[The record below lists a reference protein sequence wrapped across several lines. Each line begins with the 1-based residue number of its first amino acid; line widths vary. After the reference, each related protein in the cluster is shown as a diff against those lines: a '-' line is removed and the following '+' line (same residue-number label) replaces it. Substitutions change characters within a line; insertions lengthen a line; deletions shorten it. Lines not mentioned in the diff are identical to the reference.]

1 MHKHVTFAV
10 PGSLETLTGGFLYD
24 KAIVT
29 GLRARGWSV
38 NVLDVGT
45 GFPCPDETVLLGAA
59 KALRDEAT
67 TAPLVVDGLAL
78 GALPEA
84 ARQVS
89 ATRPL
94 IGLVHHPLFL
104 EAGHPADIRDHLFES
119 ERSALSHTRHVI
131 TTSRETRD
139 RVAADF
145 QVPCTR
151 ITNVD
156 PGIKRPETLPAYRET
171 VHVNI
176 LSVGTLVPRKGHDR
190 LIKALATL
198 RDHPWTLRIIGSAE
212 FDPGYAQSLSALVTS
227 LDLVDRVIFAGKV
240 SDADLEDHY
249 RASDLFALASEYEG
263 YGIAYAEAILRGLP
277 VVGTTG
283 GAIKDTVPQ
292 GAGILVPPNDAD
304 ALGAALKDM
313 LANPQHRGIFAA
325 TARRSGSHFQTW
337 DAAVSRFASILEDF

>member
-24 KAIVT
+24 KAIVD
-29 GLRARGWSV
+29 GLRTRGWSV
-38 NVLDVGT
+38 KVLDVGT
-45 GFPCPDETVLLGAA
+45 GFPCPDETVRLQAG
-59 KALRDEAT
+59 KAVCGEQS

-84 ARQVS
+84 AYRVAAS
-89 ATRPL
+89 RPL

-104 EAGHPADIRDHLFES
+104 EAGHSAEVRDRLFES
-119 ERSALSHTRHVI
+119 EKSALAHTCHVV

-145 QVPCTR
+145 DIPGNR

-156 PGIKRPETLPAYRET
+156 PGIRRPQTPPPYRET

-176 LSVGTLVPRKGHDR
+176 LAVGSLVPRKGHDR
-190 LIKALATL
+190 LIEALATL
-198 RDHPWTLRIIGSAE
+198 RDHPWSLRIIGSGE
-212 FDPGYAQSLSALVTS
+212 FDPNHAKTLR
-227 LDLVDRVIFAGKV
+227 DLVATHDLADRVVFAGKV

-249 RASDLFALASEYEG
+249 RTSNLFALASDYEG

-277 VVGTTG
+277 VIGTTG
-283 GAIKDTVPQ
+283 GAIKDTVPD
-292 GAGILVPPNDAD
+292 GTGILVPPHDAD
-304 ALGAALKDM
+304 ALCAALKDM

-325 TARRSGSHFQTW
+325 AARRSGSHFQTW
-337 DAAVSRFASILEDF
+337 DAAVSRFASVLEDF